1 MRAVQSD
8 AVVDTPGHTGQRVTV
23 RYFAWVREKVGRV
36 EETID
41 VPADVATAGAFV
53 AWLAQRGDEYAEA
66 FRRPEVVRVAL
77 DQVHVK
83 ASASIRGAREIA
95 LFPPVTGG

>member
-1 MRAVQSD
+1 MQSD
-8 AVVDTPGHTGQRVTV
+8 AVVESPGAAGQRVTV
-23 RYFAWVREKVGRV
+23 RYFAWVREKVGRA

-41 VPADVATAGAFV
+41 VPADVRTVGDFV
-53 AWLAQRGDEYAEA
+53 AWLAQRGEEYAA
-66 FRRPEVVRVAL
+66 ALQRPDVVRVAL

-83 ASASIRGAREIA
+83 SAASIVGAREIA

>member
-8 AVVDTPGHTGQRVTV
+8 AVVDTPGQTGQRVTV
-23 RYFAWVREKVGRV
+23 RYFAWVREKIGRA
-36 EETID
+36 EEAID
-41 VPADVATAGAFV
+41 VPADVETAGAFV
-53 AWLAQRGDEYAEA
+53 SWLAQRGDEYAAA
-66 FRRPEVVRVAL
+66 FRRPDVVRVAL

-83 ASASIRGAREIA
+83 PAASIKGVREIA

>member
-1 MRAVQSD
+1 MQSD
-8 AVVDTPGHTGQRVTV
+8 VVVDIPGHVGQRVTV
-23 RYFAWVREKVGRV
+23 RYFAWVREKIGRA

-41 VPADVATAGAFV
+41 VPADVGTAGEFV

-66 FRRPEVVRVAL
+66 FRRPDVVRVAL

-83 ASASIRGAREIA
+83 PAASIRAAREIA